1 MGRWGQ
7 LIVVIAFIVIPL
19 ASKVLQ
25 SIIEQ
30 YKANQERKRREQST
44 GRSDSSAL
52 IDRREDERQEKQLEA
67 RRRDEARR
75 AELARRRQAQL
86 EAWKARKAGG
96 NSPPP
101 TLQTRVS
108 TPLPPAVANDLL
120 SSQSGGELIASMLA
134 QRVEQAQRIQKARQS
149 TTQRAKQTHSRSR
162 SASNTKQSSKQ
173 RHIHDPN
180 DNVVHRLVL
189 SDEEKRSWA
198 RTQSGLSPVELN
210 ANTGT
215 TPPPASSNIQS
226 IMHSPDAL
234 RNAFI
239 LKELLDPPLA
249 LRD

>member
-7 LIVVIAFIVIPL
+7 LIVVIAFIVVPL
-19 ASKVLQ
+19 VSKVLQ
-25 SIIEQ
+25 SIMEQ
-30 YKANQERKRREQST
+30 YKASQERKRRQQNT
-44 GRSDSSAL
+44 GRSESSAL

-67 RRRDEARR
+67 HRRDEARR

-86 EAWKARKAGG
+86 EAWKARKAGKLSP
-96 NSPPP
+96 NSPA
-101 TLQTRVS
+101 QTQVS
-108 TPLPPAVANDLL
+108 TTPPSAAANTLL

-149 TTQRAKQTHSRSR
+149 TTQRAKKTHSRSR
-162 SASNTKQSSKQ
+162 SASKPKQSSKQ

-180 DNVVHRLVL
+180 DNAVHRLVL

-198 RTQSGLSPVELN
+198 KTPSGRSLVEQQ
-210 ANTGT
+210 ASTGT
-215 TPPPASSNIQS
+215 ALPSVPSNIQN
-226 IMHSPDAL
+226 IMHSPEAL